1 MKNRDKF
8 RDEILEAFAGSF
20 VNKDCSFMKEHII
33 PKYDSKKHTP
43 EGTCENVSCG
53 TCLKMFAFWLDEEY
67 EEPPKPEVDW
77 SKVPV
82 DTLVRVRDRENQ
94 EWTLMYFKEISDTNP
109 PYKFKV
115 WCNGA
120 TSKTACDGDYVGWI
134 YCELV
139 EEEIDQLLKGGDV
152 IDH

>member
-1 MKNRDKF
+1 MKNREKF
-8 RDEILEAFAGSF
+8 RDEIIKNARNTSERINICEFFRINVLPHFGDGGCDS
-20 VNKDCSFMKEHII
+20 VNCAWCNTLFR
-33 PKYDSKKHTP
+33 
-43 EGTCENVSCG
+43 
-53 TCLKMFAFWLDEEY
+53 LWLDEEY

-82 DTLVRVRDRENQ
+82 DTLVRVKDDEEDTWALRYFCGWSEN
-94 EWTLMYFKEISDTNP
+94 ENYGKYRIFP
-109 PYKFKV
+109 
-115 WCNGA
+115 NGT
-120 TSKTACDGDYVGWI
+120 TSKTTTSNYTEYWM